1 MTVTQHGLNKFL
13 LYLNYPTSAFNF
25 SLKISQVKAKF
36 SVLLLIYE
44 EGERFRLKAF

>member
-25 SLKISQVKAKF
+25 SLKVSQVKAKF
-36 SVLLLIYE
+36 SVCLLLIYE
-44 EGERFRLKAF
+44 GEV